1 MRQASL
7 GASAVLRGERPCY
20 ARKVPNVPKQ
30 LAPLAYG
37 AAGGLSVGFS
47 GEPCSYNVLA
57 FVGVALLAHAV
68 QCARALSRP
77 HLRSLFAGFAFGTS
91 ANAVALGSVVDL
103 LEQFGHFP
111 AYFSWPTA
119 ALCWFAQG
127 APYAVACAATSIA
140 CARSVPQLVA
150 FPLALT
156 AALGSVPQLFPWH
169 VGTTQIDFLW
179 FAQIADLGGEAA
191 LDLSLGVASVGLA
204 GVWQGA
210 AKSRRSSALALV
222 LALLLPC
229 IYGAVRL
236 TEVRKLREQAGGLR
250 IGVAQPNVDIHEKHD
265 PALRAQILNNLR
277 ELTHSLEARGADL
290 TVWPETAYPYMFS
303 RLRRQA
309 PTDQRAILSERVHGP
324 IVMGLVSYAND
335 AKGLERR
342 YNTAWLVKKG
352 GALGSRVDKTRLLAF
367 GEYVPFWD
375 LLPPLQKRFPSP
387 GFAAGRPD
395 VIDVNGPKLGMLI
408 CYEDLFF
415 AMARGVVRRGAEVL
429 VNMTND
435 AWFGRGHVP
444 GLHDMMAHLRA
455 IETRRDLVRAV
466 NTGVSSFTLATGE
479 NVKRTPI
486 FERTSFIADTRRLE
500 LQTLYVRLGDLLTPL
515 CLLVLVGLS
524 LRKRRTGS
532 SEQL

>member
-1 MRQASL
+1 MA
-7 GASAVLRGERPCY
+7 
-20 ARKVPNVPKQ
+20 KQ

-37 AAGGLSVGFS
+37 AAGGLCVGFS
-47 GEPCSYNVLA
+47 GEPWSYNLLA

-68 QCARALSRP
+68 QCSESLARP
-77 HLRSLFAGFAFGTS
+77 HLRSLFAGFLFGAS
-91 ANAVALGSVVDL
+91 ANAIALGSVVDL

-127 APYAVACAATSIA
+127 APYAVACAATSLA
-140 CARSVPQLVA
+140 CSRSVPLRVA

-156 AALGSVPQLFPWH
+156 AALGCVPQLFPWH
-169 VGTTQIDFLW
+169 VGTTQVDFLW

-191 LDLSLGVASVGLA
+191 LDLALGVASSGLH
-204 GVWQGA
+204 GMLSGE
-210 AKSRRSSALALV
+210 KRSRRSSALALV

-229 IYGAVRL
+229 AYGVVRL
-236 TEVRKLREQAGGLR
+236 AEVRELRENAASLR

-265 PALRAQILNNLR
+265 LQLRDQILDNLR
-277 ELTHSLEARGADL
+277 SLTLTLEAGGADL

-303 RLRRQA
+303 RLRRQV
-309 PTDQRAILSERVHGP
+309 PTDQRAILNERVHGP
-324 IVMGLVSYAND
+324 ILIGLVSYEND

-375 LLPPLQKRFPSP
+375 LLPPLQARFPSP

-395 VIDVNGPKLGMLI
+395 VIHVDGSRLGILI

-415 AMARGVVRRGAEVL
+415 GMARGVVRRGAQAL

-455 IETRRDLVRAV
+455 IETRRDLVRSV

-486 FERTSFIADTRRLE
+486 FERTSFIAVVRKLE
-500 LQTLYVRLGDLLTPL
+500 IQTLYVRLGDLLTPL
-515 CLLVLVGLS
+515 CLMLLVALS
-524 LRKRRTGS
+524 FWKRGGERLGRGPA
-532 SEQL
+532 